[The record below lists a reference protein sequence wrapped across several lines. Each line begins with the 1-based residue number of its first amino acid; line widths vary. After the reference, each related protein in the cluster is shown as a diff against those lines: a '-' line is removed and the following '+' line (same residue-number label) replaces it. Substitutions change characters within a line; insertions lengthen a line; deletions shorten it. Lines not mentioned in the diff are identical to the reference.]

1 MIQFDSSSDDD
12 DDIDAAT
19 MMNELS
25 QNSIQHRSYLLQ
37 SSSPTHKQTSK
48 SDTLLHSKPLS
59 SSTEEIS
66 ITDIDNPFLKRF
78 ETSDVRMNENR

>member
-12 DDIDAAT
+12 NDIDAAT

-66 ITDIDNPFLKRF
+66 ITTIDNPFLKRF